1 MKTSPENL
9 NRNQPASQGWVNWVA
24 PLAVFL
30 LFLCIW
36 QVVVT
41 VWSLPKAVLPSPVQ
55 VAAAGWDNG
64 SLIAKGLF
72 ATGKAAVFGLA
83 GSIGLG
89 TLLAIV
95 FSQSRWLRVSLY
107 PYIIFLQTVPIVAIA
122 PLLIIWSG
130 NNLRTIVLVAVIISV
145 FPIVA
150 NVTSGLLSLDR
161 NWLDLFQL
169 NGASRWQT
177 LWKLQLPAAVRFLVI
192 GTRIASGLAVIGA
205 IVGEFF
211 VGNGTSY
218 DGLGTLMTQWQT
230 RQKTDALIAAVGA
243 STLLGVSFFLA
254 VNLVSGTLLRR
265 WTRTVD
271 FEAAA

>member
-1 MKTSPENL
+1 MSTSQINDGS
-9 NRNQPASQGWVNWVA
+9 RNGSPQNWLNWVL
-24 PLAVFL
+24 PIAVFI
-30 LFLCIW
+30 LFLIAW

-41 VWSLPKAVLPSPVQ
+41 LWSLPKAVLPTPQQ
-55 VAAAGWDNG
+55 VANAGWEHRD
-64 SLIAKGLF
+64 LLAKGLF
-72 ATGKAAVFGLA
+72 ATGKAAVLGLA
-83 GSIGLG
+83 GSVVLG
-89 TLLAIV
+89 TLLAIL

-130 NNLRTIVLVAVIISV
+130 NNLRTIVLVAIIISV

-161 NWLDLFQL
+161 NWRDLFQL
-169 NGASRWQT
+169 NGAGRWQT

-243 STLLGVSFFLA
+243 STLLGVGFFLA
-254 VNLVSGTLLRR
+254 VNLVSHTLLRR

-271 FEAAA
+271 FEAAG